1 MSEGRWNEGHA
12 VMNHDCDPGERFR
25 WEEER
30 RKQERREDL
39 GPVEGEGVSRE
50 VGDPRWGTGGMRVH
64 EAPHPLGRDER
75 REPLGPPS
83 LGPERAPSAAR
94 AGAGYSAPFDVEST
108 RGPYVGIGPRGYRRS
123 DERIHEDVCVRFAE
137 HGQLDPSDVEVA
149 VIGGE
154 VILSGAVATRTQ
166 KRLAEDIADS
176 VFGVVE
182 VQNHLR
188 VRRASMGALAPPARD
203 SFAPRPAGP
212 PASPALTASGPT
224 GGYQHE

>member
-1 MSEGRWNEGHA
+1 MNEGRTA
-12 VMNHDCDPGERFR
+12 MNDDCETRERWR

-30 RKQERREDL
+30 RRHERREERDR
-39 GPVEGEGVSRE
+39 VEGEGVSLD

-64 EAPHPLGRDER
+64 EAYPTTREGR
-75 REPLGPPS
+75 REPLGPPPS
-83 LGPERAPSAAR
+83 LGVEGARAAAAAR
-94 AGAGYSAPFDVEST
+94 ASFGYGSPFDIEST

-149 VIGGE
+149 VMGGE
-154 VILSGAVATRTQ
+154 VILSGAVATRAQ

-188 VRRASMGALAPPARD
+188 VRRANLGALPPAARD
-203 SFAPRPAGP
+203 ALASRPPQSAPAPFTEAG
-212 PASPALTASGPT
+212 AA
-224 GGYQHE
+224 GGYPQHE